1 MDRVKMKTRNSM
13 LTVVVVL
20 LSSLLAGCTRT
31 EIRYV
36 DTTNPSSSTTIAI
49 GLEITAEITAIWEK
63 TYLQSGDY
71 IDTELF
77 VAGNSIIGLGAEP
90 GDCTSI
96 PTVTGKFDLYVWD
109 GNAFVLRSS
118 SQIDGTAGGSDS
130 SLLETFDFTGDGLPE
145 VVLETECFVQV
156 TYVYSI
162 DQGMS
167 ELVVAT
173 DFSNGILTRFVKDC
187 RPSCAESGFSEY
199 ELKWDGSKFIEILID
214 QEIMEVPQVPVTEV
228 PVTEVPVAISPGA
241 NLMQANL
248 SGRDLR
254 YADLRGANLAL
265 ADLTGADL
273 SFANLSFANL
283 SFAKL
288 GGLKLEGAD
297 LRGAIL
303 HKADLSGAD
312 LRATDLR
319 YADLSDVNLTD
330 TRQESA
336 DLTGAITGVQLPI
349 KWKGQAP
356 GPMDILAQFNVTYTG
371 TDVVDL
377 STILRSDLYLVGVDL
392 SGADL
397 RGVDL
402 SRAYLKDANLRY
414 AILSGADLKRSDLSG
429 ADLRYADLTGAQLN
443 SADLRGAK
451 LSGAKLNGARL
462 GDTDLTGADLRGADL
477 TGASVQRFA
486 TAYLNGATMPD
497 GTIREC
503 CA

>member
-1 MDRVKMKTRNSM
+1 MKTRNSM

-20 LSSLLAGCTRT
+20 FSSLLDGCTRT

-49 GLEITAEITAIWEK
+49 GLEITAEINVIWEE
-63 TYLQSGDY
+63 TYLQSGEY

-77 VAGNSIIGLGAEP
+77 VAGDSIIGLGAES
-90 GDCTSI
+90 GDCTSVPEI
-96 PTVTGKFDLYVWD
+96 TGKLDLYIWD
-109 GNAFVLRSS
+109 GTAFVLRSS
-118 SQIDGTAGGSDS
+118 TRIDGSGSDS
-130 SLLETFDFTGDGLPE
+130 SMLETFDFTGDDLPE
-145 VVLETECFVQV
+145 VVLRTNCIYPV
-156 TYVYSI
+156 TYVYSVD
-162 DQGMS
+162 DQDMS
-167 ELVVAT
+167 ELAVAT
-173 DFSNGILTRFVKDC
+173 DFYNGRLIRYVKDC
-187 RPSCAESGFSEY
+187 LPTCAESGFAEY

-228 PVTEVPVAISPGA
+228 PVTEVPVVISPGA

-349 KWKGQAP
+349 KWKGQTP

-477 TGASVQRFA
+477 TGVSVQRFA